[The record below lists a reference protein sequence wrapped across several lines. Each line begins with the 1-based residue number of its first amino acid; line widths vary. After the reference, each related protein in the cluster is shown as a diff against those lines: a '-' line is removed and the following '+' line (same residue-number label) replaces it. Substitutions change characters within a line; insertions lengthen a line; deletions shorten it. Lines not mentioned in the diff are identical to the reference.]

1 MRCGYSSLNDK
12 CAETNTLPTPLAL
25 IGSEAKLNEMGREEY
40 IQRMIRREA
49 ISEWLRRKCSVFS
62 NVGENI

>member
-1 MRCGYSSLNDK
+1 MRYGVFPSLNDK

-49 ISEWLRRKCSVFS
+49 ISEWLRRKC
-62 NVGENI
+62 